1 MKEIT
6 IDETIYRIGQ
16 NDKDNTDLIKNS
28 ESEWFWFHLEKFPS
42 CHVIICKNDISS
54 EEIMTASQLV
64 KDNSKYKFNNIGI
77 NYCKVKNLVHGDK
90 AGSVSFV
97 SNKQVKKISL

>member
-1 MKEIT
+1 MKEVI
-6 IDETIYRIGQ
+6 IEGTIYRIWQ
-16 NDKDNTDLIKNS
+16 IDKDNTDLIKNS
-28 ESEWFWFHLEKFPS
+28 ETEWFWFHLEKFPS
-42 CHVIICKNDISS
+42 CNVIICKSDVSS
-54 EEIMTASQLV
+54 EEIIYASQLV

-97 SNKQVKKISL
+97 SNKQVKKINL

>member
-1 MKEIT
+1 MKEVT
-6 IDETIYRIGQ
+6 IEGTIYRIGQ

-28 ESEWFWFHLEKFPS
+28 ENEWFWFHLEKFPS
-42 CHVIICKNDISS
+42 CHVIICKSEISGA
-54 EEIMTASQLV
+54 EITTAAQLV

-77 NYCKVKNLVHGDK
+77 NYCQVKNLVHGDK

-97 SNKQVKKISL
+97 SNKQVKKINL